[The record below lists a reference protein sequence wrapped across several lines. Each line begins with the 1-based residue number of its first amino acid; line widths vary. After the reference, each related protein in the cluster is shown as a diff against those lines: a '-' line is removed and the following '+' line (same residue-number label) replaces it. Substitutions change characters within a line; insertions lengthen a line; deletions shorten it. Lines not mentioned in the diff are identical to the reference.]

1 MGGYQGCETSVALP
15 RILIS
20 CLTFLRLQPKMQSEA
35 SLRWKTPDWKNNNN
49 QRTSNASHRIA
60 SRRPKAEAVSFVRQQ
75 VALWSQQE
83 KKKNRKREEELGDWL
98 TFPVR
103 AAAVCPVAVA
113 PMASGACDEH
123 GEPPGGRPHSHPMG
137 TGHRAERRCPVGSP
151 ESLTKIVQ
159 TFHVTQ
165 KQKWKDN
172 QKKVNLSSPVR
183 HVRFWL
189 ACVRSRGWT
198 GEPSSW
204 KEAPSC
210 KK

>member
-1 MGGYQGCETSVALP
+1 MTKEKRNNLKCAPCCLTYTQIKHKNLLIKLSVNLDVKLRINLCDVGGYQGCETSVALP

-159 TFHVTQ
+159 TFRVTQ
-165 KQKWKDN
+165 KQK
-172 QKKVNLSSPVR
+172 
-183 HVRFWL
+183 
-189 ACVRSRGWT
+189 
-198 GEPSSW
+198 
-204 KEAPSC
+204 
-210 KK
+210 